1 MKRYL
6 YNGLEAFGEDRG
18 TFCPPSAVASK
29 TFDTD
34 TVDDAALTREITQ
47 RADRRPIVWF
57 VDDERANRE
66 WFRDHH
72 RESFAT
78 VTFSSHANFRRA
90 LARGLPGNA
99 FVTDIFFPATPVAS
113 EAQAAELL
121 AVYDAINHCEVQNL
135 RKLWAEQQ
143 HHWSLDGFQVARDG
157 AAQQPPVPVF
167 LFSRKA
173 PFLLGVED
181 YVSEPR
187 AVANSYWL
195 TEKVAP
201 DSPVEIS
208 QTAARVQATRILAV
222 LDSRPAVT
230 AAATDSSRN

>member
-1 MKRYL
+1 MKQYL
-6 YNGLEAFGEDRG
+6 YDGLEAFGEDRG
-18 TFCPPSAVASK
+18 TFCPPSASTSK
-29 TFDTD
+29 TVDTD
-34 TVDDAALTREITQ
+34 TVADAALAREVAQ
-47 RADRRPIVWF
+47 GADGRPVVWF

-72 RESFAT
+72 RENFAT

-121 AVYDAINHCEVQNL
+121 AVYDAISICEVQNL

-143 HHWSLDGFQVARDG
+143 HHWSLDGFRVARDG

-181 YVSEPR
+181 YISEPR

-208 QTAARVQATRILAV
+208 QTAARVQATRILSV
-222 LDSRPAVT
+222 LAC
-230 AAATDSSRN
+230 AAQQS

>member
-1 MKRYL
+1 MQQYS
-6 YNGLEAFGEDRG
+6 YDGLEAFGEDRG
-18 TFCPPSAVASK
+18 TFCPPSAVASE

-34 TVDDAALTREITQ
+34 AFDDAALTREIAE
-47 RADRRPIVWF
+47 RADGRPVVWF

-72 RESFAT
+72 RERFAT

-90 LARGLPGNA
+90 LARGLPGDA

-121 AVYDAINHCEVQNL
+121 AVYDAISKCEVQNL
-135 RKLWAEQQ
+135 RELWAEQRR
-143 HHWSLDGFQVARDG
+143 HWSLDGFQVARDG
-157 AAQQPPVPVF
+157 ATQQPPVPVF

-222 LDSRPAVT
+222 LDRRSAVA
-230 AAATDSSRN
+230 AAATDASRN

>member
-1 MKRYL
+1 MKQYL
-6 YNGLEAFGEDRG
+6 YDGLEAFGEDRG
-18 TFCPPSAVASK
+18 TFCPPSPSTSK

-34 TVDDAALTREITQ
+34 AVADAALAREVAQ
-47 RADRRPIVWF
+47 GADGHPVVWF

-72 RESFAT
+72 RENFAT

-90 LARGLPGNA
+90 LARGLPGDA

-121 AVYDAINHCEVQNL
+121 AVYDAIGNCKVQNL

-181 YVSEPR
+181 YISEPR

-222 LDSRPAVT
+222 LEG
-230 AAATDSSRN
+230 

>member
-1 MKRYL
+1 MNRYL
-6 YNGLEAFGEDRG
+6 YSGLEAFGEDRG
-18 TFCPPSAVASK
+18 TFCPPSAVTSK

-34 TVDDAALTREITQ
+34 TVDDAALTREVTQ
-47 RADRRPIVWF
+47 GADGYPVVWF

-72 RESFAT
+72 REDFAS

-90 LARGLPGNA
+90 LDRGLPGDA
-99 FVTDIFFPATPVAS
+99 FVTDIFFPATPVSS
-113 EAQAAELL
+113 EARAAELL
-121 AVYDAINHCEVQNL
+121 AVYDAIENCEVRNL
-135 RKLWAEQQ
+135 RKLWADWQ

-157 AAQQPPVPVF
+157 AAQQPAVPVF

-201 DSPVEIS
+201 DSPAEIA
-208 QTAARVQATRILAV
+208 QIAARVQATRILAV
-222 LDSRPAVT
+222 LDNLSAVT
-230 AAATDSSRN
+230 AVSTDPSRN

>member
-1 MKRYL
+1 MNRYL

-18 TFCPPSAVASK
+18 TFCPPSAAASK

-34 TVDDAALTREITQ
+34 AFDDAALTREINQ
-47 RADRRPIVWF
+47 RADGRPIIWF

-72 RESFAT
+72 RESFTT

-121 AVYDAINHCEVQNL
+121 AVYDAI
-135 RKLWAEQQ
+135 
-143 HHWSLDGFQVARDG
+143 SIARCRISASSG
-157 AAQQPPVPVF
+157 PSSNIIGRWTAF
-167 LFSRKA
+167 K
-173 PFLLGVED
+173 
-181 YVSEPR
+181 
-187 AVANSYWL
+187 
-195 TEKVAP
+195 
-201 DSPVEIS
+201 SPE
-208 QTAARVQATRILAV
+208 TG
-222 LDSRPAVT
+222 RP
-230 AAATDSSRN
+230 SSRLCRSFCSRARLPFCLGSRTISASLGQWPTVTG